1 MGEAERAAKCV
12 ILASSVRAGVRAL
25 LGVLPPD
32 LLASQAVSNVRARLV
47 ARVEHRAREPRDL
60 ATMEHEL
67 RELTDLAGRLV
78 NTCWPDVEADDRPGA
93 AAERLRTSVI
103 LARCFVD
110 RRPTSIPPPMPPMP
124 PMPKGNG

>member
-1 MGEAERAAKCV
+1 MMGEAERSAKCV
-12 ILASSVRAGVRAL
+12 ILASRVRACVRAL

-32 LLASQAVSNVRARLV
+32 LLASQAVANVRTQLV
-47 ARVEHRAREPRDL
+47 ARVEHRARERDL
-60 ATMEHEL
+60 ATLEKEL

-78 NTCWPDVEADDRPGA
+78 VMCWPEVEGEERSVA

-110 RRPTSIPPPMPPMP
+110 RRPTSIPPPMP
-124 PMPKGNG
+124 KGNP

>member
-12 ILASSVRAGVRAL
+12 ILASSVRARVRTL
-25 LGVLPPD
+25 LGVLPPH
-32 LLASQAVSNVRARLV
+32 LLASQAVANVRTRLV

-60 ATMEHEL
+60 ATLENEL
-67 RELTDLAGRLV
+67 RELIELAGRLV
-78 NTCWPDVEADDRPGA
+78 VTCWPEVEGEERPVA

-110 RRPTSIPPPMPPMP
+110 RRPTSIPPPMP
-124 PMPKGNG
+124 KGNL